1 MRSIRKGDKVKVVSG
16 KERGRQG
23 KVLKINGKDETALI
37 ERLNMVKRHTKA
49 GGTAGQQG
57 GIIEKEAPLPMSN
70 LMLVCPKCS
79 KPSKTGVRIL
89 EDNERVRYCKK
100 CDEQIDR

>member
-1 MRSIRKGDKVKVVSG
+1 MRAIKKGDKVKVVSG

-23 KVLKINGKDETALI
+23 KVLKINGKDGTALV
-37 ERLNMVKRHTKA
+37 ERLNMVKRHTRA
-49 GGTAGQQG
+49 GGSAGQQG
-57 GIIEKEAPLPMSN
+57 GIIEKESPLPMSN

-79 KPSKTGVRIL
+79 KPSKTGTRIL

>member
-1 MRSIRKGDKVKVVSG
+1 MAHIRKNDKVKVLAG

-23 KVLKINGKDETALI
+23 KVLKVFKEKDTALV

-49 GGTAGQQG
+49 GGRAGQQG
-57 GIIEKEAPLPMSN
+57 GIIEKEAPIRISK

-79 KPSKTGVRIL
+79 KATRTGVKVL
-89 EDNERVRYCKK
+89 EDGSRVRYCKK
-100 CDEQIDR
+100 CSEQLES